1 MPYSHFLGNDK
12 SGLVQTKSCNSAL
25 VGEALLD
32 YRDHQRKLEAL
43 KRDFEGI
50 RNLGFLIVGTAVLSS
65 VPIPISMNILLSIR
79 LDFLL
84 EILLLTEREGRL
96 ACLFARV

>member
-1 MPYSHFLGNDK
+1 M
-12 SGLVQTKSCNSAL
+12 QTESCNSVL
-25 VGEALLD
+25 VGEAPLD

-43 KRDFEGI
+43 KRDFETI
-50 RNLGFLIVGTAVLSS
+50 RILGFLIVGTAVLST
-65 VPIPISMNILLSIR
+65 VPIPMSMNILLSIR

-96 ACLFARV
+96 ACLLARVRASSHFPVLIRV